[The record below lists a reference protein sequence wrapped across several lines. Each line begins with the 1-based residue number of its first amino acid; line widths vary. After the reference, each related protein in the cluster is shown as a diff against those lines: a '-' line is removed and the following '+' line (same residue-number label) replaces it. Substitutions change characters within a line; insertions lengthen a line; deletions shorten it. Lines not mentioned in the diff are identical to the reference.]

1 MSGLDRKGGTMLTAR
16 EVASVAGGASGDPVC
31 LAGPDVPAE
40 GTDYPRNP
48 AGPVIAES
56 TETKF
61 NRK

>member
-1 MSGLDRKGGTMLTAR
+1 MSGLDRKD
-16 EVASVAGGASGDPVC
+16 GDPVS
-31 LAGPDVPAE
+31 LPGPDGPAE

-48 AGPVIAES
+48 ASPVIAES

>member
-16 EVASVAGGASGDPVC
+16 EVASVDPVSR
-31 LAGPDVPAE
+31 AGPDVPAE

>member
-1 MSGLDRKGGTMLTAR
+1 MSGLDRKGG
-16 EVASVAGGASGDPVC
+16 DPVSSP
-31 LAGPDVPAE
+31 GPEVPVE

-56 TETKF
+56 SETKF